1 MISRILISSSARIND
16 SLEALLNEIEEV
28 FNSRKFERI
37 SYVLSRKEEIVT
49 LITNK
54 ITKQIERTRT
64 EEESPKNTSLY
75 FNILLETK
83 DLVTS
88 IMNLMD
94 EYYTSYKKE

>member
-1 MISRILISSSARIND
+1 
-16 SLEALLNEIEEV
+16 
-28 FNSRKFERI
+28 
-37 SYVLSRKEEIVT
+37 
-49 LITNK
+49 
-54 ITKQIERTRT
+54 
-64 EEESPKNTSLY
+64 SPKNTSLY